1 MAHAAVTEH
10 AQDEI
15 HLPAP
20 TYWPLV
26 LGVGFFGVVAGLLL
40 WMIRSTL
47 SSFSY
52 PNLLWQVVLGLG
64 ALVLAVGVGG
74 WIISGIAERRRA
86 HGVPMGGVEIAKFSM
101 WCFLGTETVI
111 FGGLISNA
119 VLQWILLRAQGE
131 TANELLHHF
140 SSLMIVSANTFIL
153 LASSLFVVLAL
164 SAIQRGDRGKLTLWL
179 FLVALAGAVFIG
191 IQAYEYTGL
200 FSEGFD
206 LAANPFSQGFFFLTG
221 FHGLHVAAG
230 VLWALILVFYNWL
243 WKGFSK
249 TEHMGVEVFGL
260 YWHFVDVVWIFIF
273 TLVYLI

>member
-1 MAHAAVTEH
+1 MAHTATEH
-10 AQDEI
+10 AHDEI

-40 WMIRSTL
+40 WMVRATKAEAG
-47 SSFSY
+47 Y
-52 PNLLWQVVLGLG
+52 PALLWQVVLGVG
-64 ALVLAVGVGG
+64 SAVLAIGVGG
-74 WIISGIAERRRA
+74 WLISGILERRRL
-86 HGVPMGGVEIAKFSM
+86 HGVSLGDVEVAKFSM

-111 FGGLISNA
+111 FGGLIANA
-119 VLQWILLRAQGE
+119 VLQWILARQDGE
-131 TANELLHHF
+131 YANELLHHF

-153 LASSLFVVLAL
+153 LASSLFVVLGLA
-164 SAIQRGDRGKLTLWL
+164 AIQRGDRGKLSLWMG
-179 FLVALAGAVFIG
+179 LVAVAGAIFIG

-200 FSEGFD
+200 FSEGFT
-206 LAANPFSQGFFFLTG
+206 LEANPFSQGFFFLTG

-230 VLWALILVFYNWL
+230 VVWAAILVIYNSVT
-243 WKGFSK
+243 KGFTK
-249 TEHMGVEVFGL
+249 TEHMGIEVFGL